1 METSENQRLIEVQ
14 KKLGFSSQKDFAEA
28 LGIKQGSLSD
38 IYREKK
44 GIKVSLSIKK
54 ILSKEFSINI
64 KWLET
69 GEGNMFE
76 DSVLET
82 KNWIIDD
89 LSRYES
95 SKHNTT
101 SLERVGLRLDEL
113 CRVKNIS
120 YQDLAKLIKID
131 YVELVT
137 FIAGN
142 KPIPASILEEIMS
155 KIPEVRPI
163 WLILGY
169 GSLFK
174 EAIDVKDEKIKRLE
188 QELEELKKRNNT
200 TQDVG
205 RISA

>member
-1 METSENQRLIEVQ
+1 MD
-14 KKLGFSSQKDFAEA
+14 KKN
-28 LGIKQGSLSD
+28 
-38 IYREKK
+38 
-44 GIKVSLSIKK
+44 IKK
-54 ILSKEFSINI
+54 FISYLKSIGNVKTQKEFALIIGYKSESAFSQAIQKIPIPVDTFDKI
-64 KWLET
+64 KKVYPE
-69 GEGNMFE
+69 FE
-76 DSVLET
+76 DFSQGKYHLEA

>member
-1 METSENQRLIEVQ
+1 MNKEN
-14 KKLGFSSQKDFAEA
+14 
-28 LGIKQGSLSD
+28 
-38 IYREKK
+38 
-44 GIKVSLSIKK
+44 IKK
-54 ILSKEFSINI
+54 FISFLKSIGNVKTQKEFALIIGYKSESAFSQAIQKIPIPVDTFDKI
-64 KWLET
+64 KKVYPE
-69 GEGNMFE
+69 FE
-76 DSVLET
+76 DFLYGKYHLEP

-89 LSRYES
+89 LSRYKS

-113 CRVKNIS
+113 CKVKNIS
-120 YQDLAKLIKID
+120 YQDLAKLIKVD

-142 KPIPASILEEIMS
+142 KPIPASVLEEIMNN
-155 KIPEVRPI
+155 IPEVRPI

-169 GSLFK
+169 GSIFK
-174 EAIDVKDEKIKRLE
+174 EAIDIKDEKIKRLE

>member
-1 METSENQRLIEVQ
+1 MNKEN
-14 KKLGFSSQKDFAEA
+14 
-28 LGIKQGSLSD
+28 
-38 IYREKK
+38 
-44 GIKVSLSIKK
+44 IKK
-54 ILSKEFSINI
+54 FISFLKSIGNVKTQKEFALIIGYHSESAFSQAI
-64 KWLET
+64 KKVPIPVDTFDKIKKVYPE
-69 GEGNMFE
+69 FE
-76 DSVLET
+76 DFLYGKYHLEP

-89 LSRYES
+89 LSRYKS

-113 CRVKNIS
+113 CKVKNIS
-120 YQDLAKLIKID
+120 YQDLAKLIKVD

-142 KPIPASILEEIMS
+142 KPIPASVLEEIMNN
-155 KIPEVRPI
+155 IPEVRPI

-169 GSLFK
+169 GSIFK

>member
-1 METSENQRLIEVQ
+1 MD
-14 KKLGFSSQKDFAEA
+14 KKN
-28 LGIKQGSLSD
+28 
-38 IYREKK
+38 
-44 GIKVSLSIKK
+44 IKK
-54 ILSKEFSINI
+54 FISYLKSIGNVKTQKEFALIIGYKSESAFSQAIQKIPIPVDTFDKI
-64 KWLET
+64 KKVYPE
-69 GEGNMFE
+69 FE
-76 DSVLET
+76 DFLQGKYHLEA

-142 KPIPASILEEIMS
+142 KPIPASILEEIMNN
-155 KIPEVRPI
+155 IPEVRPI

-169 GSLFK
+169 GSIFK
-174 EAIDVKDEKIKRLE
+174 EVIDVKDEKIKRLE
-188 QELEELKKRNNT
+188 QELEELKKRTNSTENVDRKT
-200 TQDVG
+200 
-205 RISA
+205 A

>member
-1 METSENQRLIEVQ
+1 MDKENIKNFIALLKSKGMVKNQKEFALMIGYKSESA
-14 KKLGFSSQKDFAEA
+14 FSQAIAKSPIPIDTFDK
-28 LGIKQGSLSD
+28 
-38 IYREKK
+38 
-44 GIKVSLSIKK
+44 IKK
-54 ILSKEFSINI
+54 VYPE
-64 KWLET
+64 
-69 GEGNMFE
+69 FE
-76 DSVLET
+76 DFLYGEYHLEP

-169 GSLFK
+169 GSVYK
-174 EAIDVKDEKIKRLE
+174 EVAENKDEEIKLLK
-188 QELEELKKRNNT
+188 QEIEELKKRTNSTENVDRKT
-200 TQDVG
+200 
-205 RISA
+205 A

>member
-1 METSENQRLIEVQ
+1 MNKEN
-14 KKLGFSSQKDFAEA
+14 
-28 LGIKQGSLSD
+28 
-38 IYREKK
+38 
-44 GIKVSLSIKK
+44 IKK
-54 ILSKEFSINI
+54 FISFLKSKGNVKTQKEFALIIGYHSDSAFSQAI
-64 KWLET
+64 KKVPIPVDTFDKIKKVYPEFEEFLYGKYHLEP
-69 GEGNMFE
+69 
-76 DSVLET
+76 

-89 LSRYES
+89 LSRYKS

-113 CRVKNIS
+113 CKVKNIS
-120 YQDLAKLIKID
+120 YQDLAKLIKVD

-142 KPIPASILEEIMS
+142 KPIPASVLEEIMNN
-155 KIPEVRPI
+155 IPEVRPI

-169 GSLFK
+169 GSIFK

>member
-1 METSENQRLIEVQ
+1 MDKENIKNFIALLKIKGMVKNKKELALIIGYKSESS
-14 KKLGFSSQKDFAEA
+14 FSQAIAKSPIPIDTFDK
-28 LGIKQGSLSD
+28 
-38 IYREKK
+38 
-44 GIKVSLSIKK
+44 IKK
-54 ILSKEFSINI
+54 VYPE
-64 KWLET
+64 
-69 GEGNMFE
+69 FE
-76 DSVLET
+76 DFLYGEYHLEP

>member
-1 METSENQRLIEVQ
+1 MNKEN
-14 KKLGFSSQKDFAEA
+14 
-28 LGIKQGSLSD
+28 
-38 IYREKK
+38 
-44 GIKVSLSIKK
+44 IKK
-54 ILSKEFSINI
+54 FISFLKSIGNVKTQKEFALIIGYHSESAFSQAI
-64 KWLET
+64 KKVPIPVDTFDKIKKVYPE
-69 GEGNMFE
+69 FE
-76 DSVLET
+76 DFLYGKYHLEP

-89 LSRYES
+89 LSRYKS

-113 CRVKNIS
+113 CKVKNIS
-120 YQDLAKLIKID
+120 YQDLAKLIKVD

-142 KPIPASILEEIMS
+142 KPIPASVLEEIMNN
-155 KIPEVRPI
+155 IPEVRPI

-169 GSLFK
+169 GSIFK
-174 EAIDVKDEKIKRLE
+174 EAIDIKDEKIKRLE

>member
-1 METSENQRLIEVQ
+1 MNKEN
-14 KKLGFSSQKDFAEA
+14 
-28 LGIKQGSLSD
+28 
-38 IYREKK
+38 
-44 GIKVSLSIKK
+44 IKK
-54 ILSKEFSINI
+54 FISFLKSIGNVKTQKEFALIIGYHSESAFSQAI
-64 KWLET
+64 KKVPIPVDTFDKIKKVYPE
-69 GEGNMFE
+69 FE
-76 DSVLET
+76 DFLCGKYHLEP

-101 SLERVGLRLDEL
+101 SLERVGLRLDEI

-120 YQDLAKLIKID
+120 YQDLAKLIKVD

-142 KPIPASILEEIMS
+142 KPIPASVLEKIMNN
-155 KIPEVRPI
+155 IPEVRPI

-169 GSLFK
+169 GSIFK